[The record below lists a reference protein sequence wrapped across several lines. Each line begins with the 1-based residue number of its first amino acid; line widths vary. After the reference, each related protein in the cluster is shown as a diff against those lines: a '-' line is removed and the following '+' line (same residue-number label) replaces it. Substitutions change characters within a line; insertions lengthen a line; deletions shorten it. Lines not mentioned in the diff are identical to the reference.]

1 MSIAVSAVVKPSRWM
16 SGMVVGMCALVLC
29 VGVALGAGVVGFALL
44 PRCLMAG
51 ACVLIAAYAWNRFVK
66 DSRAFEISVSGL
78 GQIRLSVAAT
88 GGAKNGLQDERVHLL
103 PGSTL
108 WPFLLI
114 LHLQDDAQR
123 NHVVLILQDS
133 VPAETFRALLVACR
147 WIVMRHPEDGSG
159 SEGKIKPG
167 NWN

>member
-1 MSIAVSAVVKPSRWM
+1 
-16 SGMVVGMCALVLC
+16 MVVGMCALVLC
-29 VGVALGAGVVGFALL
+29 VGVVLGAGLVGNVALF

-51 ACVLIAAYAWNRFVK
+51 ACVLIAGYALHRFVN
-66 DSRAFEISVSGL
+66 DSRAYEISVSGL
-78 GQIRLSVAAT
+78 GQIRLSLAAT
-88 GGAKNGLQDERVHLL
+88 GGAKAGLLDERVHLL
-103 PGSTL
+103 PSSTL
-108 WPFLLI
+108 WSRLLI

-123 NHVVLILQDS
+123 NHVVLILPDS

-159 SEGKIKPG
+159 SKIKPE